1 MKKILLY
8 IALTVLSLNAVFAQR
23 KTIEEIDYKRSSLY
37 SILINHEEQKF
48 AEEISDV
55 FVDIPVSDKY
65 NDHDLSV
72 KIITVNKKNTKEKQF
87 EDFLVENNVASR
99 LVAKWFN
106 RDILTGECNLDLIKE
121 RGLYNASEFDKE
133 IAAQTARGHRMLEDA
148 GEELIANTF
157 VLVND
162 IRYIDKEK
170 QGQAAALAMRILG
183 AVAAVATGDDS
194 LMEIGEGLG
203 QMMETLKG
211 FKVKVT
217 THLYRLAW
225 NEELSNDFF
234 INMYAS
240 SASEEDKKIAFEQNR
255 DKFKLEYVGQQ
266 ISSGSDVSFM
276 GVNLSEPTIMVRKA
290 CQRAI
295 DENVANLQKNFESF
309 KIKMPLSS
317 TAPLQCPIGK
327 KEGVDEN
334 SKFEVLESVIDEK
347 GKTTY
352 KRVAIIKP
360 LKGMIW
366 DNRYMAEEENAQGAT
381 LGVTT
386 FQKVS
391 GGEIFPGM
399 LIREIK

>member
-8 IALTVLSLNAVFAQR
+8 IALAVLSLNTVFAQR
-23 KTIEEIDYKRSSLY
+23 KAIDEIDYKRSSLY

-72 KIITVNKKNTKEKQF
+72 KILTVNKKNTKEKQY
-87 EDFLVENNVASR
+87 ENFLIENNIASR

-106 RDILTGECNLDLIKE
+106 RDILTGECNLNLVEE

-133 IAAQTARGHRMLEDA
+133 IAAQTVRGQRMLMDA

-170 QGQAAALAMRILG
+170 QGQAAAAVMRILG
-183 AVAAVATGDDS
+183 TVAAVAIGDDS
-194 LMEIGEGLG
+194 FMDIGEGLG

-225 NEELSNDFF
+225 NEELLNDFLA
-234 INMYAS
+234 NMYAA
-240 SASEEDKKIAFEQNR
+240 SAYEEDKQTYFEQNR
-255 DKFKLEYVGQQ
+255 NKFKLEYVGQQ

-276 GVNLSEPTIMVRKA
+276 GVNLNEPTIMVRKA

-295 DENVANLQKNFESF
+295 DENIANLQKNFESF

-317 TAPLQCPIGK
+317 VAPIECPIGK

-334 SKFEVLESVIDEK
+334 SKFEVLEPFINEQ

-352 KRVAIIKP
+352 KRIAVIKP

-381 LGVTT
+381 LGKTT
-386 FQKVS
+386 FQKIS

>member
-8 IALTVLSLNAVFAQR
+8 VLLSVFFVNITIAQR
-23 KTIEEIDYKRSSLY
+23 KSIDELEYKRSSLY

-72 KIITVNKKNTKEKQF
+72 KILTVNKKNTKEGQF
-87 EDFLVENNVASR
+87 EDFLVENKVASR

-106 RDILTGECNLDLIKE
+106 RNILTGECNLDLIKK

-133 IAAQTARGHRMLEDA
+133 IAAQSARGMAMLEDA

-162 IRYIDKEK
+162 VRYIDKEK
-170 QGQAAALAMRILG
+170 QGQAAAVAMRILG
-183 AVAAVATGDDS
+183 TVAAVALNDNSFMD
-194 LMEIGEGLG
+194 IGEGLG

-225 NEELSNDFF
+225 TEDLSNDFF
-234 INMYAS
+234 INMYAA
-240 SASEEDKKIAFEQNR
+240 SASEEDKKNAFEQNR
-255 DKFKLEYVGQQ
+255 DKFKLEYVGKQ

-295 DENVANLQKNFESF
+295 DENIANLQKNFESF

-317 TAPLQCPIGK
+317 VAPIQCPIGK
-327 KEGVDEN
+327 KEGLSEQ
-334 SKFEVLESVIDEK
+334 SKFEVLESVINEK
-347 GKTTY
+347 GKTVY
-352 KRVAIIKP
+352 RRVAVIQP
-360 LKGMIW
+360 MKGMIW

-386 FQKVS
+386 FKKIS
-391 GGEIFPGM
+391 GGEILPGM

>member
-1 MKKILLY
+1 MKKIFIY
-8 IALTVLSLNAVFAQR
+8 ITLTVLTLNTVFAQR
-23 KTIEEIDYKRSSLY
+23 KTIEEIEYRRSSLY

-48 AEEISDV
+48 AEEISEV
-55 FVDIPVSDKY
+55 FVDIPISDKY

-72 KIITVNKKNTKEKQF
+72 KIISVDKKLKQDEKG
-87 EDFLVENNVASR
+87 EDFLRENQIASR
-99 LVAKWFN
+99 LVARWFN
-106 RDILTGECNLDLIKE
+106 RDILTGKCDLNLISE

-133 IAAQTARGHRMLEDA
+133 IAAQTARGQQLLIDA
-148 GEELIANTF
+148 GEELIGNTF

-194 LMEIGEGLG
+194 LMDIGEGLG

-234 INMYAS
+234 ANMYAAS
-240 SASEEDKKIAFEQNR
+240 ESEEDKKITFEQNR
-255 DKFKLEYVGQQ
+255 DKFKLEYVGKQL
-266 ISSGSDVSFM
+266 SSGSDVSFM

-295 DENVANLQKNFESF
+295 DENIANLQKNFESF

-347 GKTTY
+347 GKTSY
-352 KRVAIIKP
+352 RRVAIIKP

-381 LGVTT
+381 LGKTT

-391 GGEIFPGM
+391 GGEILPGM

>member
-8 IALTVLSLNAVFAQR
+8 VLLSVFFVNITIAQR
-23 KTIEEIDYKRSSLY
+23 KSIDELEYKRSSLY

-72 KIITVNKKNTKEKQF
+72 KILTVNKKNTKEGQF
-87 EDFLVENNVASR
+87 EDFLVENKVASR

-106 RDILTGECNLDLIKE
+106 RNILTGECNLDLIKK

-133 IAAQTARGHRMLEDA
+133 IATQSARGMAMLEDA

-162 IRYIDKEK
+162 VRYIDKEK
-170 QGQAAALAMRILG
+170 QGQAAAVAMRVLG
-183 AVAAVATGDDS
+183 AVAAVALNDNSFMD
-194 LMEIGEGLG
+194 IGEGLG

-225 NEELSNDFF
+225 TEDLSNDFF
-234 INMYAS
+234 INMYAA
-240 SASEEDKKIAFEQNR
+240 SASEEDKKNAFEQNR
-255 DKFKLEYVGQQ
+255 DKFKLEYVGKQ

-295 DENVANLQKNFESF
+295 DENIANLQKNFESF

-317 TAPLQCPIGK
+317 VAPIQCPIGK
-327 KEGVDEN
+327 KEGLSEQ
-334 SKFEVLESVIDEK
+334 SKFEVLESVINEK
-347 GKTTY
+347 GKTVY
-352 KRVAIIKP
+352 RRVAVIQP
-360 LKGMIW
+360 MKGMIW

-386 FQKVS
+386 FKKIS
-391 GGEIFPGM
+391 GGEILPGM

>member
-8 IALTVLSLNAVFAQR
+8 VLLSVFFVNITIAQR
-23 KTIEEIDYKRSSLY
+23 KSIDELEYKRSSLY

-72 KIITVNKKNTKEKQF
+72 KILTVNKKNTKEGQF
-87 EDFLVENNVASR
+87 EDFLVENKVASR

-106 RDILTGECNLDLIKE
+106 RNILTGECNLDLIKK

-133 IAAQTARGHRMLEDA
+133 IATQSARGMAMLEDA

-162 IRYIDKEK
+162 VRYIDKEK
-170 QGQAAALAMRILG
+170 QGQAAAVAMRVLG
-183 AVAAVATGDDS
+183 AVAAVALNDNSFMD
-194 LMEIGEGLG
+194 IGEGLG

-217 THLYRLAW
+217 TQLYRLAW
-225 NEELSNDFF
+225 TEDLSNDFF
-234 INMYAS
+234 INMYAA
-240 SASEEDKKIAFEQNR
+240 SASEEDKKNAFEQNR
-255 DKFKLEYVGQQ
+255 DKFKLEYVGKQ

-295 DENVANLQKNFESF
+295 DENIANLQKNFESF

-317 TAPLQCPIGK
+317 VAPIQCPIGK
-327 KEGVDEN
+327 KEGLSEQ
-334 SKFEVLESVIDEK
+334 SKFEVLESVINEK
-347 GKTTY
+347 GKTVY
-352 KRVAIIKP
+352 RRVAVIQP
-360 LKGMIW
+360 MKGMIW

-386 FQKVS
+386 FKKIS
-391 GGEIFPGM
+391 GGEILPGM

>member
-8 IALTVLSLNAVFAQR
+8 VLLSVFFVNITIAQR
-23 KTIEEIDYKRSSLY
+23 KSIDELEYKRSSLY

-72 KIITVNKKNTKEKQF
+72 KILTVNKKNTKEGQF
-87 EDFLVENNVASR
+87 EDFLVENKVASR

-106 RDILTGECNLDLIKE
+106 RNILTGECNLDLVKE
-121 RGLYNASEFDKE
+121 RGLYNATEFDKE
-133 IAAQTARGHRMLEDA
+133 IAAQSARGMDILETA

-162 IRYIDKEK
+162 VRYIDKEK
-170 QGQAAALAMRILG
+170 QGQAAAVAMRVLG
-183 AVAAVATGDDS
+183 AVAAVALNDNSFMD
-194 LMEIGEGLG
+194 IGEGLG

-225 NEELSNDFF
+225 TEDLSNDFF

-240 SASEEDKKIAFEQNR
+240 SASEEDKKNAFEQNR
-255 DKFKLEYVGQQ
+255 DKFKLEYIGKQ

-276 GVNLSEPTIMVRKA
+276 GVNLNEPTIMVRKA

-295 DENVANLQKNFESF
+295 DENIANLQKNFESF

-317 TAPLQCPIGK
+317 VAPIQCPIGK
-327 KEGVDEN
+327 KEGLSEQ
-334 SKFEVLESVIDEK
+334 SKFEVLESVINEK
-347 GKTTY
+347 GKTVY
-352 KRVAIIKP
+352 RRVAVIQP
-360 LKGMIW
+360 MKGMIW

-386 FQKVS
+386 FKKIS
-391 GGEIFPGM
+391 GGEILPGM

>member
-1 MKKILLY
+1 MKKIFIY
-8 IALTVLSLNAVFAQR
+8 ITLTVLTLNTVFAQR
-23 KTIEEIDYKRSSLY
+23 KTIEEIEYRRSSLY

-48 AEEISDV
+48 AEEISKV
-55 FVDIPVSDKY
+55 FVDIPISDKY

-72 KIITVNKKNTKEKQF
+72 KIISVDKKLKQDEKG
-87 EDFLVENNVASR
+87 EDFLRENQIASR
-99 LVAKWFN
+99 LVARWFN
-106 RDILTGECNLDLIKE
+106 RDILTGKCDLNLISE

-133 IAAQTARGHRMLEDA
+133 IAAQTARGQQLLIDA
-148 GEELIANTF
+148 GEELIGNTF

-194 LMEIGEGLG
+194 LMDIGEGLG

-234 INMYAS
+234 ANMYAAS
-240 SASEEDKKIAFEQNR
+240 ESEEDKKITFEQNR
-255 DKFKLEYVGQQ
+255 DKFKLEYVGKQL
-266 ISSGSDVSFM
+266 SSGSDVSFM

-295 DENVANLQKNFESF
+295 DENIANLQKNFESF

-347 GKTTY
+347 GKTSY
-352 KRVAIIKP
+352 RRVAIIKP

-381 LGVTT
+381 LGKTT

-391 GGEIFPGM
+391 GGEILPGM